1 MYNGISL
8 TKQALCAKEY
18 TVNTIAITCKER
30 PISMEE
36 ILESLDRLLA
46 QHTAL
51 EKVLIIP
58 PDITRFYSMAGLVTR
73 EIYFKLCGRAQVDI
87 LPATGTHVAMTADEI
102 RRMFGEIPP
111 ERFLTH
117 NWRTDTMLLGTVPA
131 EFVRRVSGG
140 LFETD
145 IGVEVN
151 RRLYEGGYDLILSV
165 GQVVPHEV
173 AGMANYSKNIFVGV
187 GGRQMINKTHMLGA
201 VCGAEKALG
210 NDHAPV
216 RKVFDYA
223 QESFLKDLPLCYI
236 LTVVQKSGEDVNL
249 HGLYI
254 GDKRDAFEHAVAL
267 SQELNINY
275 LERPAKK
282 VVAYLEAEEYRTTW
296 VGNKAI
302 YRTRMIVADGGELV
316 VLAPG
321 IQAFGE
327 NEEVDRAIRAYG
339 YTGTRR
345 ILELYKQ
352 GAFENLLMVSA
363 HLIHG
368 SSDGRFKITYATD
381 PRLLSKE
388 DVESVGFAHMDI
400 QDAMQKYDPH
410 VLKYGWNTLP
420 DGEEIYYVD
429 APGLGLWICRG

>member
-1 MYNGISL
+1 M
-8 TKQALCAKEY
+8 
-18 TVNTIAITCKER
+18 NTIGITSKDN
-30 PISMEE
+30 PVSMDE
-36 ILESLDRLLA
+36 LCGCLDRFFL
-46 QHTAL
+46 QHPAI
-51 EKVLIIP
+51 KKILIIP
-58 PDITRFYSMAGLVTR
+58 PDITRFYSMAGLITLK
-73 EIYFKLCGRAQVDI
+73 IYQKLSSNVQVDI
-87 LPATGTHVAMTADEI
+87 LPATGTHITMTEEEI
-102 RRMFGEIPP
+102 RRMFGDIPLD
-111 ERFLTH
+111 RFLVH
-117 NWRTDTMLLGTVPA
+117 HWRTDTVMLGTVPG
-131 EFVRRVSGG
+131 EFVSSVSGG

-151 RRLYEGGYDLILSV
+151 KRLFKGGYDLILSI

-223 QESFLKDLPLCYI
+223 QERFLRDLPLFYI
-236 LTVVQKSGEDVNL
+236 LTVVSKTSEDVNL

-254 GDKRDAFEHAVAL
+254 GDQRDAFERAVAL

-275 LERPAKK
+275 VDRPAKK
-282 VVAYLEAEEYRTTW
+282 VVAYLEPEEYRSTW

-302 YRTRMIVADGGELV
+302 YRTRMIVADGGELL

-321 IQAFGE
+321 INTFGE
-327 NEEVDRAIRAYG
+327 NEEVDKAIRAYG
-339 YTGTRR
+339 YTGTQH
-345 ILELYKQ
+345 ILDLYKQ

-368 SSDGRFKITYATD
+368 SSDGRFQITYATD
-381 PRLLSKE
+381 PRLLSRE
-388 DVESVGFAHMDI
+388 EVESAGFKHMDVME
-400 QDAMQKYDPH
+400 AMQRYDPH
-410 VLKYGWNTLP
+410 ALKNGWNTMP

-429 APGLGLWICRG
+429 APGLGLWKCEK

>member
-1 MYNGISL
+1 M
-8 TKQALCAKEY
+8 
-18 TVNTIAITCKER
+18 NTIAFTSKER

-36 ILESLDRLLA
+36 VSGCLA
-46 QHTAL
+46 QLLKQHPAL
-51 EKVLIIP
+51 KKVLVIP
-58 PDITRFYSMAGLVTR
+58 PDITRFYSMAGLITQK
-73 EIYFKLCGRAQVDI
+73 IYHELCNHVQVDI
-87 LPATGTHVAMTADEI
+87 LPATGTHIPMTEEEI
-102 RRMFGEIPP
+102 RCMFGDIPL
-111 ERFLTH
+111 ECFLTH
-117 NWRTDTMLLGTVPA
+117 NWRTDTVMLGTVPA
-131 EFVRRVSGG
+131 EFVSRVSNG

-151 RRLYEGGYDLILSV
+151 KRLFGGGYDLILSI

-201 VCGAEKALG
+201 VCGAEAALG

-216 RKVFDYA
+216 REVFDYA
-223 QESFLKDLPLCYI
+223 QERFLRDLPLFYI
-236 LTVVQKSGEDVNL
+236 LTVVNKTGEDVNL

-254 GDKRDAFEHAVAL
+254 GDQRDAFERAVEL

-275 LERPAKK
+275 LDRPAKK
-282 VVAYLEAEEYRTTW
+282 VVAYMEPEEYRSTW

-302 YRTRMIVADGGELV
+302 YRTRMIVAGGGELV

-321 IQAFGE
+321 IQTFGE
-327 NEEVDRAIRAYG
+327 NEEVDQAIRAYG

-345 ILELYKQ
+345 ILDLYKH

-381 PRLLSKE
+381 PKLLSKE
-388 DVESVGFAHMDI
+388 EVESVGFAHMDI
-400 QDAMQKYDPH
+400 QEAMRRYDPR
-410 VLKYGWNTLP
+410 VLNNGWNTLP

-429 APGLGLWICRG
+429 APGLGLWKCRG

>member
-1 MYNGISL
+1 M
-8 TKQALCAKEY
+8 TCVLCAKEY
-18 TVNTIAITCKER
+18 TVNTIAITSKSQ
-30 PISMEE
+30 PISIEE
-36 ILESLDRLLA
+36 ISGCLDRILA
-46 QHTAL
+46 QYPAL
-51 EKVLIIP
+51 QKVLIIP
-58 PDITRFYSMAGLVTR
+58 PDITRFYSMAGLITQKF
-73 EIYFKLCGRAQVDI
+73 YHKLCAHAQVDI
-87 LPATGTHVAMTADEI
+87 LPATGTHVTMTDEEI
-102 RRMFGEIPP
+102 RRMFGDIPP

-117 NWRTDTMLLGTVPA
+117 NWRTDTVMLGTVPS
-131 EFVRRVSGG
+131 EFVHSVSGG

-151 RRLYEGGYDLILSV
+151 KRLFDGGYDLILSV

-223 QESFLKDLPLCYI
+223 QDRFLRDLPLVYI
-236 LTVVQKSGEDVNL
+236 LTVVNKSSENVNL

-254 GDKRDAFEHAVAL
+254 SDQRDAFEQAVAL

-275 LERPAKK
+275 VDRPAKK
-282 VVAYLEAEEYRTTW
+282 VVAYLEPEEYRSTW

-321 IQAFGE
+321 IRTFGE
-327 NEEVDRAIRAYG
+327 NAEVDKAIRSYG
-339 YTGTRR
+339 YTGTRH
-345 ILELYKQ
+345 ILDMYKQ
-352 GAFENLLMVSA
+352 GAFEDLLMVSA

-368 SSDGRFKITYATD
+368 SSDGRFQITYATD
-381 PRLLSKE
+381 PKLLSKE
-388 DVESVGFAHMDI
+388 EVESVGFKHMDVRE
-400 QDAMQKYDPH
+400 AMRLYDP
-410 VLKYGWNTLP
+410 LLLNNGWNALP

-429 APGLGLWICRG
+429 APGLGLWKYEK

>member
-1 MYNGISL
+1 MSN
-8 TKQALCAKEY
+8 
-18 TVNTIAITCKER
+18 
-30 PISMEE
+30 EE
-36 ILESLDRLLA
+36 IL
-46 QHTAL
+46 
-51 EKVLIIP
+51 
-58 PDITRFYSMAGLVTR
+58 
-73 EIYFKLCGRAQVDI
+73 
-87 LPATGTHVAMTADEI
+87 
-102 RRMFGEIPP
+102 RMFGDIPP

-117 NWRTDTMLLGTVPA
+117 HWRTDTVMLGTVPA
-131 EFVRRVSGG
+131 EFVRSVSGG

-151 RRLYEGGYDLILSV
+151 KRLFEGGYDLILSI

-201 VCGAEKALG
+201 VCGAENALG

-223 QESFLKDLPLCYI
+223 QERFLHDLPLVYI
-236 LTVVQKSGEDVNL
+236 LTVVSKTSEDVNL

-254 GDKRDAFEHAVAL
+254 GDQRDAFEQAVSL
-267 SQELNINY
+267 SQELNISYVN
-275 LERPAKK
+275 RPAKK
-282 VVAYLEAEEYRTTW
+282 VVAYLEPEEYHSTW

-321 IQAFGE
+321 ISTFGE
-327 NEEVDRAIRAYG
+327 NAEVDKAIRAYG
-339 YTGTRR
+339 YTGTRH
-345 ILELYKQ
+345 ILDLYRK
-352 GAFENLLMVSA
+352 GVFENLLMVSA

-368 SSDGRFKITYATD
+368 SSDSRFQITYATD
-381 PRLLSKE
+381 PGLLSRE
-388 DVESVGFAHMDI
+388 EVESAGFKHMDVRE
-400 QDAMQKYDPH
+400 AMLRYDPRK
-410 VLKYGWNTLP
+410 LTNGWNKLP

-429 APGLGLWICRG
+429 APGLGLWKCKK